1 MNSHFVYRKSTFFVY
16 FPGEAYFYSTK
27 AQPNVKYCQ
36 ALVDCLYCKNYIA
49 LPLSDRDVFSLRRLR
64 MNRDTLCKN
73 SCVMSSILDESLIGY
88 YNKAVLS
95 RYAIDGETRHRSST
109 DESDEQP
116 SEFQEKL
123 PFLRRYQ
130 VKCLSEYDGGENVFR
145 SKESSNNPSQNINAL
160 DKLDISVQ
168 FSGNDILNAFSS
180 MAQYTVETSSKSKYF
195 ETTLPKW
202 LKESACRGRNTVTIV
217 HNKKPHVNND
227 QEDDDAMSIAA
238 SEMTNWG
245 GTRKIGTLK
254 LSEN

>member
-1 MNSHFVYRKSTFFVY
+1 
-16 FPGEAYFYSTK
+16 
-27 AQPNVKYCQ
+27 
-36 ALVDCLYCKNYIA
+36 
-49 LPLSDRDVFSLRRLR
+49 

-73 SCVMSSILDESLIGY
+73 SCVMSSILDDSLIGY

-95 RYAIDGETRHRSST
+95 RYAIDGEIHQSST

-116 SEFQEKL
+116 SGFQAKL

-145 SKESSNNPSQNINAL
+145 SKESSNNPSQNINVI
-160 DKLDISVQ
+160 DKLDICAQ

-180 MAQYTVETSSKSKYF
+180 MAQYSVGTSSKSKYF
-195 ETTLPKW
+195 EATLPKW

-217 HNKKPHVNND
+217 HNKKPQMSNE
-227 QEDDDAMSIAA
+227 QEDDDDAMSIAA

-245 GTRKIGTLK
+245 GTRKIGALK